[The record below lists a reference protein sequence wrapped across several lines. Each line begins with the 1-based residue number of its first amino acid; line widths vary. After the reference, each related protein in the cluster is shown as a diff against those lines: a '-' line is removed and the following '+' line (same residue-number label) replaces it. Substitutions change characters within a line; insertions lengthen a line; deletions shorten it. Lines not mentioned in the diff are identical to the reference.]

1 LSKEKDPKTER
12 AFRDVEI
19 IEEMLHAVADQKTK
33 PKYLDEYAFV
43 SEKGRPRDVS
53 NFSQLIWTPVLTK
66 AQLKYRY
73 PYQARH
79 TFATKHLSGGYY
91 PL

>member
-1 LSKEKDPKTER
+1 LGKDKDPKTER

-19 IEEMLHAVADQKTK
+19 TEGMMQALADQKIIS
-33 PKYLDEYAFV
+33 KYPDGYAFV
-43 SEKGRPRDVS
+43 SKRGRPRDVS
-53 NFSQLIWTPVLTK
+53 NFRQLIWTPALTK

-79 TFATKHLSGGYY
+79 TFATQHLSGGYD

>member
-1 LSKEKDPKTER
+1 MGKDKVPKTER
-12 AFRDVEI
+12 AFRDGEI
-19 IEEMLHAVADQKTK
+19 TEEMLQAVADQKTIS
-33 PKYLDEYAFV
+33 KYPDEYAFV

-66 AQLKYRY
+66 VQLKYRY

-79 TFATKHLSGGYY
+79 TPRQSI
-91 PL
+91 